1 MAHPRF
7 HKRTTLTE
15 YPRYQEASERMKG
28 TQFALA
34 TNLTPEANE
43 RRAAGL
49 IKTWKILA
57 EKAANGEAVIAAY
70 HPYTQRKFKY
80 MKRRAPRHPRIRLRQ
95 TVAREAREI
104 QDLARTHAD
113 QAMKRMAE
121 IINDPHSPD
130 NIAVAAAE
138 VIFNRAY
145 GKPNQT
151 NTNLNVDANGKPTEV
166 SGTELDK
173 RIAEALKRVEA
184 IAGRA
189 PKAAEGK
196 KQPADL
202 RKLDRNPHGSNEPV
216 H

>member
-1 MAHPRF
+1 MARF
-7 HKRTTLTE
+7 VGSVFPCDQIR
-15 YPRYQEASERMKG
+15 SEMTRGVKKAG
-28 TQFALA
+28 APIKAL
-34 TNLTPEANE
+34 
-43 RRAAGL
+43 R
-49 IKTWKILA
+49 KTWKILA
-57 EKAANGEAVIAAY
+57 EQAANGEMIPAAY
-70 HPYTQRKFKY
+70 AKY
-80 MKRRAPRHPRIRLRQ
+80 SKRRSRYMRRKPRVHPRIKLRV
-95 TVAREAREI
+95 TIAREAREI

-121 IINDPHSPD
+121 IINDPSSPD

-166 SGTELDK
+166 SGSELTK
-173 RIAEALKRVEA
+173 RIKEALERVES
-184 IAGRA
+184 ITGRA
-189 PKAAEGK
+189 GKAAEGK
-196 KQPADL
+196 KQPAHL

>member
-1 MAHPRF
+1 MPRF
-7 HKRTTLTE
+7 TVLPCDQWQSDRTKGVKKGPAEGGQLVGLT
-15 YPRYQEASERMKG
+15 
-28 TQFALA
+28 
-34 TNLTPEANE
+34 
-43 RRAAGL
+43 
-49 IKTWKILA
+49 KTWKMLS
-57 EKAANGEAVIAAY
+57 EKFSNGEVVPAAY
-70 HPYTQRKFKY
+70 VKYSQRKSRY
-80 MKRRAPRHPRIRLRQ
+80 MKRKPRVHPRIKLRI

-166 SGTELDK
+166 SGSELDK

-189 PKAAEGK
+189 AEAPKGK

-202 RKLDRNPHGSNEPV
+202 RKLDRNPHGSNEPI

>member
-1 MAHPRF
+1 M
-7 HKRTTLTE
+7 TTL
-15 YPRYQEASERMKG
+15 A
-28 TQFALA
+28 
-34 TNLTPEANE
+34 
-43 RRAAGL
+43 
-49 IKTWKILA
+49 KTWKTLS
-57 EKAANGEAVIAAY
+57 EKFTNGEMIPAAY
-70 HPYTQRKFKY
+70 TKYSKRKSRY
-80 MKRRAPRHPRIRLRQ
+80 MKRKPRVHPRIKLRI

-121 IINDPHSPD
+121 IINDPNSPD

-166 SGTELDK
+166 SGSELDK
-173 RIAEALKRVEA
+173 RIAEALRRVEA

-189 PKAAEGK
+189 PKAVAGK
-196 KQPADL
+196 KQPADI